1 MCRNGW
7 YVVDTRGETP
17 RGRRHERA
25 THHAARYTSR
35 EIMRRVT
42 LEEPIQ
48 LADLR
53 QFVPGRFR
61 DFVKAVI
68 DLRRQVMI
76 LDADMHAD
84 QEAVLL
90 AEGSRQRDLWG
101 INLYP
106 QLDGEDWLEFDSMI
120 NMRPSFGN
128 RSRGV
133 DDATTRDGIRTLVS
147 RLVRR

>member
-1 MCRNGW
+1 
-7 YVVDTRGETP
+7 
-17 RGRRHERA
+17 
-25 THHAARYTSR
+25 
-35 EIMRRVT
+35 MRRVT